1 MSLFW
6 QLSSLLP
13 NGSDG
18 KIRING
24 KRKVLEKEQKLNKTP
39 ENFTFRNNRLI
50 LERK

>member
-18 KIRING
+18 KIRMNR
-24 KRKVLEKEQKLNKTP
+24 KRKVLEKEQTQQNT
-39 ENFTFRNNRLI
+39 
-50 LERK
+50 